1 MTQLDFGTRT
11 ERIPHRS
18 WRDLPASPPVTD
30 EVVANATVGALAD
43 TEVVPETP
51 TATPPPPTPPGRRRW
66 LLPAGLM
73 AAFVVAALA
82 ILAIRGGEGTT
93 ATVAGGEV
101 GNPASVAEAL
111 GPAVVQIDVFG
122 GLDAGG
128 GVGSGVIYDDAGL
141 VLTAHHV
148 VSFGDEVAVRTADD
162 RTFTGRVV
170 GRAPERDL
178 AVVALPD
185 ADDLTAATIAEPDSV
200 EVGEAAFALGSPFGF
215 TQSVTAGII
224 SGLDRELETPVGL
237 LTGLIQTDAPIN
249 PGNSGGP
256 LADVEAKVIGIN
268 TAIAT
273 MSGGNDGV
281 GFAVPVEDFADLLDE
296 VKAAGG
302 VDAPTVPAPEGGG
315 LESLIPGLGD
325 IPGLDQLQDLLDEL
339 LNPQGGTQ
347 GQAPLPELGEAFDDL
362 LDELFRPAPV
372 PPQQDLESLPSLD
385 ELLEELYGAAG
396 IPDELGDVLDELFG
410 VPTPD
415 DTVPNEGSQA

>member
-1 MTQLDFGTRT
+1 
-11 ERIPHRS
+11 
-18 WRDLPASPPVTD
+18 VTD
-30 EVVANATVGALAD
+30 EIATASYTVAIAD
-43 TEVVPETP
+43 TEVVPQAP
-51 TATPPPPTPPGRRRW
+51 VAAPPPPTPPRWRRW
-66 LLPAGLM
+66 LVPVGVF
-73 AAFVVAALA
+73 AAFVIVALA
-82 ILAIRGGEGTT
+82 ILVIRDGEATT

-101 GNPASVAEAL
+101 GNPASVAAAL

-148 VSFGDEVAVRTADD
+148 VSFGDEVTVRTADD

-185 ADDLTAATIAEPDSV
+185 AADLTAATIAEPGSV

-268 TAIAT
+268 TAIAS

-296 VKAAGG
+296 VEAAGG

-315 LESLIPGLGD
+315 LENLIPGLGN
-325 IPGLDQLQDLLDEL
+325 IPGLDQLQDLLDEF
-339 LNPQGGTQ
+339 LNPQGGAQ
-347 GQAPLPELGEAFDDL
+347 GQDPLPGLGESFDDL
-362 LDELFRPAPV
+362 LDELFRPTPV

-410 VPTPD
+410 VPTPNG
-415 DTVPNEGSQA
+415 TVPNEGGQA

>member
-1 MTQLDFGTRT
+1 MTD
-11 ERIPHRS
+11 EIV
-18 WRDLPASPPVTD
+18 ANPPV
-30 EVVANATVGALAD
+30 GAVAD
-43 TEVVPETP
+43 TEVVPEVPAVISPP
-51 TATPPPPTPPGRRRW
+51 TAPPRWRRW
-66 LLPAGLM
+66 LVPAGIV
-73 AAFVVAALA
+73 AAFIVAVSAFLV
-82 ILAIRGGEGTT
+82 IRSGEATT
-93 ATVAGGEV
+93 ATVAGGQA

-122 GLDAGG
+122 GIDAGG

-148 VSFGDEVAVRTADD
+148 VSFGDEVTVRTADD

-185 ADDLTAATIAEPDSV
+185 AGDLIAATIAEPDSV

-256 LADVEAKVIGIN
+256 LADAEAKVIGIN
-268 TAIAT
+268 TAIAS

-296 VKAAGG
+296 VEEAGG

-315 LESLIPGLGD
+315 LESLIPGLGN
-325 IPGLDQLQDLLDEL
+325 IPGFDQLQDLLDEL
-339 LNPQGGTQ
+339 LNPQGGAQ
-347 GQAPLPELGEAFDDL
+347 GQDPLPELGESFDDL
-362 LDELFRPAPV
+362 LDELFRPIPV

-396 IPDELGDVLDELFG
+396 IPDELGSVLDELFG
-410 VPTPD
+410 VPTPGD
-415 DTVPNEGSQA
+415 ITPDEGSQA